1 MGPLQMKNK
10 IKALR
15 QLMKEHG
22 IEAYLV
28 PSSDPHQNEYVPDFW
43 QRRRFITDFSGSAG
57 EAVIT
62 RTKAGLW
69 TDSRYFL
76 QAEEQVDA
84 DIFTLF
90 KMGLP
95 NVPSLEAWIRKELD
109 KGEALGVDPRVVS
122 HKRFMDLKKA
132 LGVWGIHLKSIEIN
146 LVDAI
151 WEKRPE
157 KPEGKIEI
165 HEEKYSGASLETK
178 LQRLRE
184 KMEENAVDAHI
195 ITMLDSIAWLF
206 NIRGSDIQF
215 NPLTISYAII
225 TAEKAVLF
233 VDLNKIT
240 DKIRGAWKNTAG
252 ILSYEDFHL
261 ELQNLERKN
270 SRVWLDE
277 ASVNQWIVENLENGA
292 ELLFMTSPIPLFKA
306 VKNKTEISGFKAAHL
321 RDGVA
326 VVKFLHWLYNAVGK
340 TEVSEISAAE
350 KLAELRAGTD
360 LFRGMSFETISAY
373 GAHGAIVHYAATPAT
388 NVLLKPEGI
397 YLVDSGAHYLDGTT
411 DITRTVALGTPTA
424 EQKDCFTRV
433 LKGLIDLSMTSFPQG
448 TAGKQLDTISRL
460 ALWEKGLNFGH
471 GTGHGI
477 GTCLNVH
484 EGPHSISYYSCVG
497 VGLEPGMITTIE
509 PGFYKENE
517 FGVRIENVAL
527 VVKDEEKRSPDLTFY
542 RFETLTLCPIDLRLV
557 KKELLSGPEIDWL
570 NSYHRKIYTT
580 LAPLLD
586 TREAEWLEKAAIE
599 I

>member
-1 MGPLQMKNK
+1 MKNK

-15 QLMKEHG
+15 ESMEEYG
-22 IEAYLV
+22 IKAYLV

-43 QRRRFITDFSGSAG
+43 QRRRFITGFTGSAG
-57 EAVIT
+57 DALIT

-76 QAEEQVDA
+76 QAEEQLDA

-90 KMGLP
+90 KMGMP
-95 NVPSLEAWIRKELD
+95 NVPTLEAWVSKELD
-109 KGEALGVDPRVVS
+109 KGDALGIDPRVVS
-122 HKRFMDLKKA
+122 HKRFIDLKKA
-132 LGVWGIHLKSIEIN
+132 LGVWGIELKSIETN
-146 LVDAI
+146 LVDDI
-151 WEKRPE
+151 WEGRPE
-157 KPEGKIEI
+157 QPKGKIEI
-165 HEEKYSGASLETK
+165 HEERYSGASLETK

-184 KMEENAVDAHI
+184 KMKENAVDAHI

-206 NIRGSDIQF
+206 NIRGSDVKF
-215 NPLTISYAII
+215 NPLTISYAIV
-225 TAEKAVLF
+225 TSEKAMLF
-233 VDLNKIT
+233 VDLNKVT
-240 DKIRGAWKNTAG
+240 DKVRGIWKNTVE
-252 ILSYEDFHL
+252 ILSYEDFRL
-261 ELQNLERKN
+261 ELQNLAQKGY
-270 SRVWLDE
+270 RVWLDE
-277 ASVNQWIVENLENGA
+277 TSVNQWIAGNLEDGA
-292 ELLFMTSPIPLFKA
+292 ELRFMPSPIHLFKA
-306 VKNKTEISGFKAAHL
+306 IKNETEISGFKAAHL
-321 RDGVA
+321 RDGLA
-326 VVKFLHWLYNAVGK
+326 IVKFLHWLYKAVGK

-350 KLAELRAGTD
+350 KLAEFRAVND
-360 LFRGMSFETISAY
+360 LFKGLSFETISAY
-373 GAHGAIVHYAATPAT
+373 GAHGAIVHYAAAPET

-411 DITRTVALGTPTA
+411 DITRTVALGTPTE
-424 EQKDCFTRV
+424 EQKDRFTRV

-477 GTCLNVH
+477 GTYLNVH
-484 EGPHSISYYSCVG
+484 EGPHSISYYRCIG

-517 FGVRIENVAL
+517 FGIRIENVAL
-527 VVKDEEKRSPDLTFY
+527 VVKDEEKSSEELTFY
-542 RFETLTLCPIDLRLV
+542 KFETLTLCPIDLRLV
-557 KKELLSGPEIDWL
+557 NKELLSDPEIDWL
-570 NSYHRKIYTT
+570 NSYHRKIHAT

-586 TREAEWLEKAAIE
+586 RAEAEWLEKVAIE